1 MSTKARMNAAHLAV
15 VNGHHKLLPLLAKH
29 EVDLNAEDSSNE
41 TPLMWAVAKGDL
53 NAFNELLRLKVNLN
67 CTNKFQCS
75 ALHLAITNGQIEM
88 AEILID
94 NQDADLNL
102 ERIKNPRWVVEMVAK
117 HNYVPLM
124 KKLMDSKTR
133 IRITQ
138 SNIVGALFIASKEGF
153 EQIIEE
159 LIKENKNLINAVDDL
174 GNTPV
179 MVATESGNL
188 AAVKM
193 LIEKFS
199 ADLTL
204 RNNFRETVYDLAM
217 RQNSIDLLKYLM
229 DQTKSDHMLNPV
241 YLHSAAAS
249 GDIEKLDFIL
259 SAGPKLLESDTNDN
273 TIFHTAAAHNAN
285 EVLRYYLHKDDDL
298 TDLQNIDGETPLHVS
313 VRKGNLECVKTL
325 LSMYA
330 RVDIGDK
337 KNQNPLHVA
346 VSSSLASEEIVS
358 LLVERM
364 KETYET
370 LVNEQDCSGNTA
382 LHLAAFY
389 RREEL
394 MELLIDVDPEVE
406 NTDGET
412 ALHIAVRSGTTREV
426 RTLLKL
432 FYNSKKRNVDKKDE
446 KGHTALFKSIEVG
459 EYEKFEMLLRHRA
472 DLTLKG
478 SDGSTCMHQMV
489 IYNRRDLS
497 SSDKFIAIYYTIVK
511 GSVEWY
517 CRKEALK
524 YPMENTKEYFEYQ
537 IKAVRFL
544 TSELYYDKCN
554 ALQFASKLG
563 TGPLLKAMLQTR
575 DVYKFTYDSKF
586 TLPDV
591 DGKFRAPVKYDRTL
605 RNFLDDKG
613 RAHDLAL
620 YDVTHLIPMTEK
632 HHSEPLQLEIDLHAG
647 SKLLQAKIRRTTKSC
662 LEFIVN
668 TNDENFINDVLDD
681 EPFNFLVSKY
691 WTLCRRGYEVLMWI
705 HVVFMILFTYFT
717 MPTAEFLHNR
727 FNILNNASD
736 SESLKHKLNSV
747 RLLGVFLTWP
757 VIIMIFEVVMAVYYL
772 AAFRRTGRLLRK
784 GWFGSR
790 KISDITSGLMRI
802 PIGAMLFVFDNL
814 SHISSIS
821 FFCSSIAWFVM
832 GIYTD
837 NPHAYLESLS
847 VVLIFGWLHTIN
859 YVKGFKDWNYLA
871 SILKEI
877 LIKDITRFTYIYIF
891 VLISFGY
898 AIHALI
904 QADYHLNPDSRH
916 PSSTIYL
923 TFYRMLSPGN
933 ILDVSEE
940 KGYAESGGSVGILRT
955 VCAAYSVLSTV
966 VLMNMLIAMMNSTYS
981 DIRNNKS
988 TAWRIESLKIALW
1001 FEQKIPFLRR
1011 WNLLGFSTKHDYEQD
1026 RWYLSKKTE
1035 INLDEAYWENLR
1047 KESELLKEE
1056 SGDVETTQ
1064 NNRLKMEKPFISI
1077 MADLSSQVESLK
1089 ESLAAREDD
1098 NRFIKI
1104 VLNDLRT
1111 EIRRIHELSLET
1123 CTLSKLS
1130 RRLDV

>member
-1 MSTKARMNAAHLAV
+1 MSTKTRMNAAHLAA
-15 VNGHHKLLPLLAKH
+15 VNDHHKLLSLLAKH
-29 EVDLNAEDSSNE
+29 EVDLNAQDSSNE
-41 TPLMWAVAKGDL
+41 TPLMWAVQKGNLDT
-53 NAFNELLRLKVNLN
+53 FKELLRLGVDPN
-67 CTNKFQCS
+67 CINKFQCS
-75 ALHLAITNGQIEM
+75 ALHLAVSNGQIET

-94 NQDADLNL
+94 NPATDLNL

-124 KKLMDSKTR
+124 KKLMEAKTR
-133 IRITQ
+133 VRITQ
-138 SNIVGALFIASKEGF
+138 SNIIGALFIASKHGF

-159 LIKENKNLINAVDDL
+159 ILKENEKFINMVDDL

-179 MVATESGNL
+179 MVATENGNL

-193 LIEKFS
+193 LIEMFS

-273 TIFHTAAAHNAN
+273 TIFHTAAANNAN

-298 TDLQNIDGETPLHVS
+298 TDLQNMDGETPLHVS

-346 VSSSLASEEIVS
+346 VSSSSANEEIVS
-358 LLVERM
+358 LLVARM

-370 LVNEQDCSGNTA
+370 LLNEQDCNGNTA

-394 MELLIDVDPEVE
+394 MEYLIDVDPEVE

-412 ALHIAVRSGTTREV
+412 ALHTAVRSGTTREV

-459 EYEKFEMLLRHRA
+459 DHEKFELLLRYGA

-478 SDGSTCMHQMV
+478 SDGSTCMHQMI
-489 IYNRRDLS
+489 IYNRRDLFA
-497 SSDKFIAIYYTIVK
+497 SDKFIAIYYTIVK

-537 IKAVRFL
+537 MKAVRFL

-563 TGPLLKAMLQTR
+563 TGNLLKAMLQTR

-591 DGKFRAPVKYDRTL
+591 NDKCHMPAKYNRVL
-605 RNFLDDKG
+605 RNFLEDKS
-613 RAHDLAL
+613 RASDLAL
-620 YDVTHLIPMTEK
+620 YDVTHLIPMTESR
-632 HHSEPLQLEIDLHAG
+632 HYEPLQLEVDLYVG
-647 SKLLQAKIRRTTKSC
+647 SKLLQAKIRRTAKSC

-668 TNDENFINDVLDD
+668 TNDENFINDTLDA
-681 EPFNFLVSKY
+681 EPFKFLVSKY

-705 HVVFMILFTYFT
+705 HVVFMILFTYFS
-717 MPTAEFLHNR
+717 MPSSEFLSNR
-727 FNILNNASD
+727 FNSLNNSSD
-736 SESLKHKLNSV
+736 PEDFKHKLNSV
-747 RLLGVFLTWP
+747 SLLGIFLIWP
-757 VIIMIFEVVMAVYYL
+757 VFVMIYEIAMGVYYL
-772 AAFRRTGRLLRK
+772 STFRRTGRLLKK
-784 GWFGSR
+784 GLFGSR

-802 PIGAMLFVFDNL
+802 PVGAMLFVFDNL

-821 FFCSSIAWFVM
+821 FCCSSVAWFVM
-832 GIYTD
+832 AIYTD

-847 VVLIFGWLHTIN
+847 IVLIFGWLHTIN

-877 LIKDITRFTYIYIF
+877 LIKDITRFIYIYIF

-940 KGYAESGGSVGILRT
+940 KGYAESGGSVGILRA

-1011 WNLLGFSTKHDYEQD
+1011 WNLLGFSAKLDYEQD
-1026 RWYLSKKTE
+1026 RWYLSKVTE

-1047 KESELLKEE
+1047 KESELSKEGNGDAE
-1056 SGDVETTQ
+1056 STKI
-1064 NNRLKMEKPFISI
+1064 NRHEMERPFVSV
-1077 MADLSSQVESLK
+1077 MGDLSAQVESLK

-1098 NRFIKI
+1098 NRLIKI

-1123 CTLSKLS
+1123 CTLSKLT
-1130 RRLDV
+1130 RRLE